1 MGSLY
6 DSVVTM
12 KSIGFLFP
20 GQGAQF
26 VGMGQDFYSFSGPA
40 KSVFDQANQILGDHI
55 SDLCFQGPEAELT
68 RTRNAQIAIFVT
80 SLAVLKTLHDQ
91 FPQIIPS
98 LACGL
103 SLGEFTAL
111 VALESMTFE
120 DGLRLVKR
128 RGELME
134 EACQKNPGT
143 MASLLGISI
152 ENCLALC
159 KETNTELANL
169 NSYDQF
175 VISGPVEA
183 VNQACELAK
192 TKGAKRVIPL
202 KVGGA
207 FHSSLMNHAK
217 AGLEEALK
225 EVRIAKPK
233 GTFIPNVTGEAVS
246 DPETIRT
253 LLAKQLTS
261 SVQWIKTME
270 TISKF
275 QSMEFL
281 ELGPGKVLKG
291 LARKINPNIN
301 VINLEKKEDFNQLKL
316 IAVEP

>member
-1 MGSLY
+1 M
-6 DSVVTM
+6 M
-12 KSIGFLFP
+12 KAVGFLFP
-20 GQGAQF
+20 GQGAQHI
-26 VGMGQDFYSFSGPA
+26 GMGQDFYASSQPA
-40 KSVFDQANQILGDHI
+40 KSVFDQADQILGFKI
-55 SDLCFQGPEAELT
+55 SEVCFRGPESELT
-68 RTRNAQIAIFVT
+68 RTINAQLGIFVT
-80 SLAVLKTLHDQ
+80 SLAILKTLQ
-91 FPQIIPS
+91 VLFPQMKPS

-111 VALESMTFE
+111 VSLQSITFE

-169 NSYDQF
+169 NSPDQL
-175 VISGPVEA
+175 VISGTIEA
-183 VNQACELAK
+183 VHKACELAK
-192 TKGAKRVIPL
+192 SKGAKRAIPL

-207 FHSSLMNHAK
+207 FHSSLMNHAQK
-217 AGLEEALK
+217 GLEETLQKVTISA
-225 EVRIAKPK
+225 PK

-246 DPETIRT
+246 DPKTIRV

-270 TISKF
+270 SASQF
-275 QSMEFL
+275 QSMDFL
-281 ELGPGKVLKG
+281 ELGPGRVLKG
-291 LARKINPNIN
+291 LAKKINPNVN
-301 VINLEKKEDFNQLKL
+301 VINVEKKEDLEQLKP
-316 IAVEP
+316 IMVSA